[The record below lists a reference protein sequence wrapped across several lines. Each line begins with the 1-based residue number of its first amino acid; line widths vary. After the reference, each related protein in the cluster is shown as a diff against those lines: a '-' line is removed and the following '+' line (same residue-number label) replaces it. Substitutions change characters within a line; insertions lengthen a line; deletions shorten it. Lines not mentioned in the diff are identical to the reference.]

1 VANILG
7 FEITKA
13 NGKTNWP
20 EIRKTAYVFFLTWII
35 GVRFLNLYPFDDF
48 FRPAGVG
55 FDTLFDSLSLY
66 AIWLIN
72 WHIVWG
78 WRPRVA

>member
-1 VANILG
+1 MNILG

-20 EIRKTAYVFFLTWII
+20 DIRKTAYVLFLTWII

-55 FDTLFDSLSLY
+55 LDTLFDSLSLY